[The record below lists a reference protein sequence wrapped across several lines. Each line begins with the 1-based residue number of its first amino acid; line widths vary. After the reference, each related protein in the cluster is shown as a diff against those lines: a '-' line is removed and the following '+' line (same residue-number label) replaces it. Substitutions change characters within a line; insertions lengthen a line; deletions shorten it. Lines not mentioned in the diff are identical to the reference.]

1 VITLD
6 DATYSYYAITK
17 PRPYT
22 LIVFLTAAHPKFK
35 CGICKQIDSE
45 LTVLADSYAKL
56 MIKRKDEKDIFFIR
70 LDYETSQKV
79 FNSYAVSSVPLIF
92 HLSPL
97 LSTDNLKPGSEYEIL
112 HRDKYTV
119 PSDPDAESMALFL
132 ADRTNVTV
140 DIERTM
146 LFVYLALVIIFIVI
160 AALVQPVINS
170 LPFWLR
176 LIQLKPLW
184 IAVSFGVYT
193 CAISGFIF
201 DIIRSPQM

>member
-1 VITLD
+1 M
-6 DATYSYYAITK
+6 SN
-17 PRPYT
+17 
-22 LIVFLTAAHPKFK
+22 
-35 CGICKQIDSE
+35 
-45 LTVLADSYAKL
+45 
-56 MIKRKDEKDIFFIR
+56 RKEEKEIFFIR

-79 FNSYAVSSVPLIF
+79 FQSYAVSSVPLLF
-92 HLSPL
+92 HLSPQL
-97 LSTDNLKPGSEYEIL
+97 TIDNIKPGSEYEIL

-119 PSDPDAESMALFL
+119 PPDPDAESMATFL

-140 DIERTM
+140 VIERTRI
-146 LFVYLALVIIFIVI
+146 FVYLTLIIVFVIM